1 MYLHMLDPHR
11 LKRTLEDYECLG
23 LDVAADHLSS
33 PSFEELA
40 ALGIV
45 GKTPMLFG
53 PDALPDALVND
64 WLCSLNQPA
73 GGSAATRRTYAYAIR
88 QFLEFCQA
96 VQQSLDQVRYET
108 VVNYWRCRRLIPGT
122 TQIQARTW
130 NVHAAAICSLFD
142 FAAHRGLAIG
152 FRLPDVSDRTLR
164 HFNREAKNPL
174 KERAGPVAPKWITID
189 VYVKKVRPAA
199 LEGRFGTRD
208 ACFLDLLVS
217 TGFRLNEGASQ
228 HVSEWPNAALYPSER
243 RVIPYKL
250 QRGCKGGR
258 PREVLTP
265 LHRRVVA
272 NVQRFID
279 GDRAELCHQAA
290 RKNPNYIEPNEI
302 WVGADGNALTA
313 SSLGRI
319 TRDAFARAGVDGSA
333 HTLRHTFSV
342 YQLQTSARRF
352 IRGAVSLKNEE
363 AFRQAMYDP
372 LRRLQKLLGHR
383 WLETTMI
390 YLDALPDID
399 TLTEDSLDDWVS
411 VLEILK

>member
-1 MYLHMLDPHR
+1 MYLHMFDPHR
-11 LKRTLEDYECLG
+11 LQRTLKNPASLG

-40 ALGIV
+40 KLGIV

-53 PDALPDALVND
+53 PDAIPDALVND
-64 WLCSLNQPA
+64 WLCGLSQPR
-73 GGSAATRRTYAYAIR
+73 GGSEATRRTYAYAIR
-88 QFLEFCQA
+88 QFLEFCHS
-96 VQQSLDQVRYET
+96 VPLSLAQVRYET
-108 VVNYWRCRRLIPGT
+108 VVTYWRCRRLMLGDS
-122 TQIQARTW
+122 QIQARTW
-130 NVHAAAICSLFD
+130 NVHAAAICSLFE
-142 FAAHRGLAIG
+142 FAAQRGLTMG
-152 FRLPDVSDRTLR
+152 FRIPDVSDRALQ

-189 VYVKKVRPAA
+189 TYVEKVRPAA

-228 HVSEWPNAALYPSER
+228 HASEWPDAANYPSER
-243 RVIPYKL
+243 KVVPYQL
-250 QRGCKGGR
+250 WRGCKGGR

-265 LHRRVVA
+265 LHHRVVT

-290 RKNPNYIEPNEI
+290 RRNSEYIEPHEI
-302 WVGADGNALTA
+302 WVGADGHALTP

-319 TRDAFARAGVDGSA
+319 ARTAFARAGIDGSA

-342 YQLQTSARRF
+342 YQLQSSARLF
-352 IRGAVSLKNEE
+352 IRAAVSSKNEE

-399 TLTEDSLDDWVS
+399 TLTEESLDDWAS
-411 VLEILK
+411 VLEIFQ